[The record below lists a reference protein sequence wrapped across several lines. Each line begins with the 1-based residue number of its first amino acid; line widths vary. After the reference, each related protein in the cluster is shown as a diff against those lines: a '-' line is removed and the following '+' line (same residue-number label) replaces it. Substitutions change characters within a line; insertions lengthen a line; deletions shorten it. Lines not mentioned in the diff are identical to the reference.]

1 MSFLQPSVEYLG
13 FRVDAERLHMTTS
26 KVEAVLNLP
35 QPTDVQQLQSFLGL
49 VHYYGYFIPDL
60 ATITHS
66 LNELLQKNK

>member
-1 MSFLQPSVEYLG
+1 
-13 FRVDAERLHMTTS
+13 MTTS